1 MWNTWKLTKK
11 NYKISSFFS
20 VPLPRETRKLAVLFF
35 FADLELRPRR
45 LEISVSKDG
54 GKAREIFS
62 QAARLTNT
70 KISDLKMVLEYKN
83 RLNQII
89 DEKTDLGKIDSTDSI
104 IISELSQNEADEE
117 FITIG
122 ISHRKE
128 LKNGKI
134 LSFFYKIEYFS
145 FYLQSF

>member
-1 MWNTWKLTKK
+1 M
-11 NYKISSFFS
+11 
-20 VPLPRETRKLAVLFF
+20 
-35 FADLELRPRR
+35 RPRR

-70 KISDLKMVLEYKN
+70 NISDLKMVLEYKN
-83 RLNQII
+83 RLNQVI
-89 DEKTDLGKIDSTDSI
+89 DEKTELNKIDSTDSI
-104 IISELSQNEADEE
+104 IISELPRNDTEDD

-128 LKNGKI
+128 LKNGE
-134 LSFFYKIEYFS
+134 LS
-145 FYLQSF
+145 